1 MSVRRWAAVLLVSIV
16 FTVSPLAYADL
27 PDQVWLGGFY
37 DGGDLDDAIV
47 HIQTHLNAIEPRA
60 PTLASCS
67 VPCIHVP
74 QLYECVVSG
83 PIFSARH
90 TRAPPAL

>member
-1 MSVRRWAAVLLVSIV
+1 MSVHRWLTVLLVSIL

-37 DGGDLDDAIV
+37 DDGDADNAIV
-47 HIQTHLNAIEPRA
+47 HIQTHLNAIEPCA
-60 PTLASCS
+60 PTLATCS
-67 VPCIHVP
+67 VPYIHVP
-74 QLYECVVSG
+74 QLYECVASG
-83 PIFSARH
+83 PIRSARH